1 MNVRRGLLY
10 FVVALVLEGVL
21 LVFSGVSGL
30 AMIFLFPGMIVSA
43 VISHGSDTGNV
54 SFIIGLALDAGLY
67 AFLGLLVERAVKR
80 RRPR

>member
-30 AMIFLFPGMIVSA
+30 AMIFLFP
-43 VISHGSDTGNV
+43 
-54 SFIIGLALDAGLY
+54 
-67 AFLGLLVERAVKR
+67 E
-80 RRPR
+80 